1 MKVALIGPQWHEMV
15 NSYPSLGLGYL
26 AAIAEQEGHEAA
38 IFDMG
43 LRPTQPIGEAVAE
56 IVGWRPDVIAFTS
69 MTTSYKSVEDA
80 AALLKAALP
89 APIII
94 GGPHATTL
102 PELTLR
108 NPHIDFLVYG
118 EGEYVF
124 RDWLRQV
131 RPAESRSRGFGRS
144 DAEWRQ
150 IVGLWYKDAHGNVVN
165 GGERALIPDL
175 DALPFPARHLF
186 DLKAYPLYAPDGA
199 QMLTVLT
206 SRGCPYKCS
215 FCFKGIVGR
224 TYRQRSPENI
234 VAELRHLM
242 DRYGVRNF
250 YFMDDL
256 FTINVK
262 RLEAILDYFIAQ
274 DLDVRWR
281 CLARVDRVNP
291 ELLRKMHRAGCRQ
304 IHFGI
309 ESGNPEI
316 LKKTAKHIALDQV
329 RQAIEWTEDAGIMSK
344 GYFILGLPGDNEAT
358 MNETIEF
365 AASLR
370 LSEAMFSIA
379 TPFPGT
385 ELWEELVHRNPET
398 VYSADFTKSYYY
410 NSYLSEIAPFMN
422 VSDVSDDVL
431 SQMAIQARERF
442 LAAKEKRKY
451 VRYFGHAWGQRVWQ
465 VSQVKPVRSAA
476 KAVLNL
482 GLFPRF
488 RALAPKDEV
497 QAWE

>member
-1 MKVALIGPQWHEMV
+1 MQVALVGPKWHEMV

-38 IFDMG
+38 VFDMG
-43 LRPTQPIGEAVAE
+43 LRPKKPLAQDVAE
-56 IVGWRPDVIAFTS
+56 IVAWKPDVIAFTS
-69 MTTSYKSVEDA
+69 MTTSYQSVEESA
-80 AALLKAALP
+80 VLLKEALGV
-89 APIII
+89 PIII

-102 PELTLR
+102 PELTLQ

-124 RDWLRQV
+124 RDWLRQIE
-131 RPAESRSRGFGRS
+131 AGDTNWG
-144 DAEWRQ
+144 Q
-150 IVGLWYKDAHGNVVN
+150 NKGLWYKDADGNVVN
-165 GGERALIPDL
+165 GGERELIPDL
-175 DALPFPARHLF
+175 DELPFPARHLF
-186 DLKAYPLYAPDGA
+186 DLKAYPLYAPDGE

-234 VAELRHLM
+234 VAELRELI
-242 DRYGVRNF
+242 DRYDVRNF

-274 DLDVRWR
+274 DLGVRWR

-291 ELLRKMHRAGCRQ
+291 ELLNKMYQAGCRQ

-316 LKKTAKHIALDQV
+316 LKKTAKHIDLDQV

-344 GYFILGLPGDNEAT
+344 GYFILGLPGDNEET

-379 TPFPGT
+379 TPMPGT
-385 ELWEELVHRNPET
+385 ELWEELVHKNPDT
-398 VYSADFTKSYYY
+398 VYNTDFTKSYYY
-410 NSYLSEIAPFMN
+410 NSYTSEIAPFMN
-422 VSDVSDDVL
+422 VSDVSDDKL
-431 SQMAIQARERF
+431 SKMAIQARQRF
-442 LAAKEKRKY
+442 LESKEKRK
-451 VRYFGHAWGQRVWQ
+451 
-465 VSQVKPVRSAA
+465 
-476 KAVLNL
+476 
-482 GLFPRF
+482 
-488 RALAPKDEV
+488 
-497 QAWE
+497 

>member
-1 MKVALIGPQWHEMV
+1 MV

-38 IFDMG
+38 VFDMG
-43 LRPTQPIGEAVAE
+43 LRPAKPLEQEVAE
-56 IVGWRPDVIAFTS
+56 IVAWRPDVIAFTS

-80 AALLKAALP
+80 AVLLKAALGV
-89 APIII
+89 PIII

-102 PELTLR
+102 PELTLQ
-108 NPHIDFLVYG
+108 NPDIDFLVYG

-131 RPAESRSRGFGRS
+131 ATGDTDWGKN
-144 DAEWRQ
+144 
-150 IVGLWYKDAHGNVVN
+150 VGLWYKAQDGSVVN
-165 GGERALIPDL
+165 GGERELIPDL
-175 DALPFPARHLF
+175 DELPFPARHLF

-234 VAELRHLM
+234 VAELRELI

-262 RLEAILDYFIAQ
+262 RLEAILDYFISQ
-274 DLDVRWR
+274 DIDVRWR

-291 ELLRKMHRAGCRQ
+291 ELLAKMFKAGCRQ

-316 LKKTAKHIALDQV
+316 LKKTAKHIDLDQV
-329 RQAIEWTEDAGIMSK
+329 RQAVQWTEDAGIMSK
-344 GYFILGLPGDNEAT
+344 GYFILGLPGDNEET
-358 MNETIEF
+358 MTQTIEF
-365 AASLR
+365 AASLP

-379 TPFPGT
+379 TPMPGT
-385 ELWEELVHRNPET
+385 ELWEELVHKNPDT
-398 VYSADFTKSYYY
+398 VYSTDFTKSYYY
-410 NSYLSEIAPFMN
+410 NSYTSEIAPFMN
-422 VSDVSDDVL
+422 VSDVSDDRL
-431 SQMAIQARERF
+431 SRMAIYARQRF
-442 LAAKEKRKY
+442 LQSKEERKWK
-451 VRYFGHAWGQRVWQ
+451 RYFGPALGQGVYRVAQ
-465 VSQVKPVRSAA
+465 SKPVRAVGRG
-476 KAVLNL
+476 VLNL
-482 GLFPRF
+482 GLFPKF
-488 RALAPKDEV
+488 RKLAPKDEV
-497 QAWE
+497 RSWE

>member
-1 MKVALIGPQWHEMV
+1 MKVALVGPKWHEMV
-15 NSYPSLGLGYL
+15 NSYPSLGLAYL

-43 LRPTQPIGEAVAE
+43 LRPNKSIPDEIEE
-56 IVGWRPDVIAFTS
+56 IVAWRPDVIAFTS
-69 MTTSYKSVEDA
+69 MTTSYQSVEESV
-80 AALLKAALP
+80 ALLKEALGP
-89 APIII
+89 KTPIII

-102 PELTLR
+102 PELTLQ

-124 RDWLRQV
+124 RDWLRQI
-131 RPAESRSRGFGRS
+131 AAGNTQW
-144 DAEWRQ
+144 DKN
-150 IVGLWYKDAHGNVVN
+150 VGLWYKDADGNVVN
-165 GGERALIPDL
+165 GGERELIPDL
-175 DALPFPARHLF
+175 DELPFPARHLF
-186 DLKAYPLYAPDGA
+186 DLKAYPLYAPTGE
-199 QMLTVLT
+199 QMLTLLT

-224 TYRQRSPENI
+224 TYRQRTPENI
-234 VAELRHLM
+234 VAELRELIE
-242 DRYGVRNF
+242 RYGVRNF

-262 RLEAILDYFIAQ
+262 RLEVILDYFIEQ
-274 DLDVRWR
+274 NLGVRWR

-291 ELLRKMHRAGCRQ
+291 ELLKKMYQAGCRQ

-309 ESGNPEI
+309 ESGNEEI
-316 LKKTAKHIALDQV
+316 LKKTAKHINLDQV

-344 GYFILGLPGDNEAT
+344 GYFILGLPGDNEQT
-358 MNETIEF
+358 MHETIEF

-379 TPFPGT
+379 TPMPGT
-385 ELWEELVHRNPET
+385 ELWEELIHKNPDT
-398 VYSADFTKSYYY
+398 AYNADFTKSYYY
-410 NSYLSEIAPFMN
+410 NSYTSEIAPFMN
-422 VSDVSDDVL
+422 VSDVSDDRL
-431 SQMAIQARERF
+431 SKMAIHARKRF
-442 LAAKEKRKY
+442 LESKETRKY
-451 VRYFGHAWGQRVWQ
+451 VRYFGPKLGNRLYRIARLAPIRTVGR
-465 VSQVKPVRSAA
+465 
-476 KAVLNL
+476 KALNL

-488 RALAPKDEV
+488 RQLQPKRER

>member
-1 MKVALIGPQWHEMV
+1 MRVALIGPKWHEMV
-15 NSYPSLGLGYL
+15 NSYPSLGLAYL
-26 AAIAEQEGHEAA
+26 AAIAEQEGHTAA
-38 IFDMG
+38 VFDTG
-43 LRPTQPIGEAVAE
+43 LRPSVPVADE
-56 IVGWRPDVIAFTS
+56 VKAIVDWKPDVVAFTS
-69 MTTSYKSVEDA
+69 MTTSYQSVEEA
-80 AALLKAALP
+80 AILLKEALGV
-89 APIII
+89 PIII

-102 PELTLR
+102 PEMTLA

-124 RDWLRQV
+124 RDWLRQIETGDTDW
-131 RPAESRSRGFGRS
+131 AKNK
-144 DAEWRQ
+144 
-150 IVGLWYKDAHGNVVN
+150 GLWYKTADGRVVDN
-165 GGERALIPDL
+165 GERELIPDL
-175 DALPFPARHLF
+175 DELPFPARHLF
-186 DLKAYPLYAPDGA
+186 DLPAYPLYAPTGE
-199 QMLTVLT
+199 QMITVLT

-234 VAELRHLM
+234 VAELREII

-262 RLEAILDYFIAQ
+262 RLEAILDYFIGQ

-291 ELLRKMHRAGCRQ
+291 ELLRKMYRAGCRQ

-316 LKKTAKHIALDQV
+316 LERTAKHIDLDQV

-344 GYFILGLPGDNEAT
+344 GYFMLGLPGDTETT

-379 TPFPGT
+379 TPMPGT
-385 ELWEELVHRNPET
+385 ELWEELIHKNPDT
-398 VYSADFTKSYYY
+398 VYNTDFTKSYYY
-410 NSYLSEIAPFMN
+410 NSYTSEIAPFMN
-422 VSDVSDDVL
+422 VSEVSDEKL
-431 SQMAIQARERF
+431 SRMAILARRRF
-442 LAAKEKRKY
+442 LESKEKRKY
-451 VRYFGHAWGQRVWQ
+451 VRYFGPQLGERVYR
-465 VSQVKPVRSAA
+465 VSQVKPIRNVGRSF
-476 KAVLNL
+476 LNL

-488 RALAPKDEV
+488 RTLQPKQERA
-497 QAWE
+497 AWE

>member
-1 MKVALIGPQWHEMV
+1 MRVALVGPKWHEMV

-26 AAIAEQEGHEAA
+26 AAIAEQEGHDAA
-38 IFDMG
+38 VFDMG
-43 LRPTQPIGEAVAE
+43 IRPKTPVVDDVRE
-56 IVGWRPDVIAFTS
+56 IVAWQPDVIAFTS
-69 MTTSYKSVEDA
+69 MTTSYRSVEEA
-80 AALLKAALP
+80 VSLLKAATP

-102 PELTLR
+102 PELTLQ

-131 RPAESRSRGFGRS
+131 AAG
-144 DAEWRQ
+144 DTNWA
-150 IVGLWYKDAHGNVVN
+150 VNKGLWYKDADGKVVD
-165 GGERALIPDL
+165 GGERELIPDL
-175 DALPFPARHLF
+175 DELPFPARHLF
-186 DLKAYPLYAPDGA
+186 DLPKYPLYAPDGE
-199 QMLTVLT
+199 MMVTVLT

-234 VAELRHLM
+234 VAELRHLI
-242 DRYGVRNF
+242 DTYGVRNF

-262 RLEAILDYFIAQ
+262 RLEVILDYFIAQ
-274 DLDVRWR
+274 NLDVRWR
-281 CLARVDRVNP
+281 CLARVDRVTP
-291 ELLRKMHRAGCRQ
+291 ELLKKMYKAGCRQ

-316 LKKTAKHIALDQV
+316 LKKTAKHIDLNQV

-344 GYFILGLPGDNEAT
+344 GYFILGLPGDNEQT

-379 TPFPGT
+379 TPMPGT
-385 ELWEELVHRNPET
+385 ELWEELLHKNPET
-398 VYSADFTKSYYY
+398 VYNTDFTKSYYY
-410 NSYLSEIAPFMN
+410 NSYTSEIAPFMN
-422 VSDVSDDVL
+422 VSDVNDATL
-431 SQMAIQARERF
+431 SKMAIKARKRF
-442 LAAKEKRKY
+442 LDSKEKRKY
-451 VRYFGHAWGQRVWQ
+451 VRTFGPVWGERVYRAAQ
-465 VSQVKPVRSAA
+465 IEPIHTVGRS
-476 KAVLNL
+476 VLNL

-488 RALAPKDEV
+488 RQLQPKREV
-497 QAWE
+497 EAWG

>member
-1 MKVALIGPQWHEMV
+1 MKVAFVGPKWHEMV

-43 LRPTQPIGEAVAE
+43 LRPKKPIAEEVKE
-56 IVGWRPDVIAFTS
+56 IVDWKPDVIAFTS
-69 MTTSYKSVEDA
+69 MTTSYRSVEEA
-80 AALLKAALP
+80 VALLKEGLGKKV
-89 APIII
+89 PIII

-102 PELTLR
+102 PELTLQ
-108 NPHIDFLVYG
+108 NPNIDFLVYG

-124 RDWLRQV
+124 RDWLRQ
-131 RPAESRSRGFGRS
+131 
-144 DAEWRQ
+144 
-150 IVGLWYKDAHGNVVN
+150 IVAGDTNWGKNRGLWYKDEDGHVVN
-165 GGERALIPDL
+165 GGERELIPNL
-175 DALPFPARHLF
+175 DELPFPARHLF
-186 DLKAYPLYAPDGA
+186 DLKAYPLYAPDGH
-199 QMLTVLT
+199 QMITVLT

-234 VAELRHLM
+234 VAELRQII

-274 DLDVRWR
+274 NLDVRWR

-291 ELLRKMHRAGCRQ
+291 DLLRKMYKAGCRQ

-316 LKKTAKHIALDQV
+316 LKRTAKHINLDQV
-329 RQAIEWTEDAGIMSK
+329 RQAIEWTEDAGIMTK
-344 GYFILGLPGDNEAT
+344 GYFILGLPGDTEET
-358 MNETIEF
+358 MNQTIEF

-379 TPFPGT
+379 TPMPGT
-385 ELWEELVHRNPET
+385 ELWEELVHKNPDT
-398 VYSADFTKSYYY
+398 VYNADFTKSYYY
-410 NSYLSEIAPFMN
+410 NSYTSEIAPFMN
-422 VSDVSDDVL
+422 VSEVSDDKL
-431 SQMAIQARERF
+431 SKMAIKARQRF
-442 LAAKEKRKY
+442 LEAKEKRKY
-451 VRYFGHAWGQRVWQ
+451 IRYFGPTWGDRIYRVAHIKPIHQ
-465 VSQVKPVRSAA
+465 VGRTI
-476 KAVLNL
+476 LNL

-488 RALAPKDEV
+488 RQLQPKEERE
-497 QAWE
+497 AWA

>member
-1 MKVALIGPQWHEMV
+1 MRVALIGPKWHEMV
-15 NSYPSLGLGYL
+15 NSYPSLGLAYL
-26 AAIAEQEGHEAA
+26 AAIAEQEGHEVA

-43 LRPTQPIGEAVAE
+43 LRPKKPLADEVAD
-56 IVGWRPDVIAFTS
+56 IVAWRPDVIAYTA
-69 MTTSYKSVEDA
+69 MTTSYQSVEESVA
-80 AALLKAALP
+80 MLKEALG
-89 APIII
+89 APTII

-102 PELTLR
+102 PELTLQ
-108 NPHIDFLVYG
+108 NPHFDFLVYG

-124 RDWLRQV
+124 RDWLRQIETGDTHWGAN
-131 RPAESRSRGFGRS
+131 R
-144 DAEWRQ
+144 
-150 IVGLWYKDAHGNVVN
+150 GLWYKDVAGNVIN
-165 GGERALIPDL
+165 GGERELIPDL

-186 DLKAYPLYAPDGA
+186 DLKAYPLYAPTGEP
-199 QMLTVLT
+199 MITVLT

-234 VAELRHLM
+234 VAELRYLI
-242 DRYGVRNF
+242 DEYGVRNF

-262 RLEAILDYFIAQ
+262 RLEAILDHFIAQ
-274 DLDVRWR
+274 DLNVRWR

-291 ELLRKMHRAGCRQ
+291 DLLKKMYRAGCRQ

-316 LKKTAKHIALDQV
+316 LAKTAKHINLGQV
-329 RQAIEWTEDAGIMSK
+329 RQAIEWTEDAGILSK
-344 GYFILGLPGDNEAT
+344 GYFILGLPGDNAAT

-379 TPFPGT
+379 TPMPGT
-385 ELWEELVHRNPET
+385 ELWEELVHRNPDT
-398 VYSADFTKSYYY
+398 AYNADFTKSYYY
-410 NSYLSEIAPFMN
+410 NSYTSEIAPFLN
-422 VSDVSDDVL
+422 VSDVSDTEL
-431 SQMAIQARERF
+431 SKMAIRARRRF
-442 LAAKEKRKY
+442 LESKEQRKY
-451 VRYFGHAWGQRVWQ
+451 VRYFGPQWGRRIYRVA
-465 VSQVKPVRSAA
+465 QVKPV
-476 KAVLNL
+476 KAVGRGVLRM

-488 RALAPKDEV
+488 RQLQPKQEAA
-497 QAWE
+497 AWE

>member
-1 MKVALIGPQWHEMV
+1 MKVALIGPKWHEMV

-38 IFDMG
+38 VFDMG
-43 LRPTQPIGEAVAE
+43 LHPKKPLEQDIAE
-56 IVGWRPDVIAFTS
+56 IVTWKPDVIAYTS
-69 MTTSYKSVEDA
+69 MTTSYKSVEDSA
-80 AALLKAALP
+80 VLLKAALGV
-89 APIII
+89 PIII

-102 PELTLR
+102 PELTLQ

-124 RDWLRQV
+124 RDWLRQIE
-131 RPAESRSRGFGRS
+131 AG
-144 DAEWRQ
+144 DTNWDQ
-150 IVGLWYKDAHGNVVN
+150 NIGLWYKDADGNVVN
-165 GGERALIPDL
+165 GGERELIPDL
-175 DALPFPARHLF
+175 DELPFPARHLF

-234 VAELRHLM
+234 VAELRELI
-242 DRYGVRNF
+242 DRYDVRNF

-262 RLEAILDYFIAQ
+262 QLEAILDCFIAQ
-274 DLDVRWR
+274 DIGVRWR

-291 ELLRKMHRAGCRQ
+291 ELLAKMYRAGCRQ

-316 LKKTAKHIALDQV
+316 LKKTAKHIDLDQV
-329 RQAIEWTEDAGIMSK
+329 RQAVQWTEDAGIMSK
-344 GYFILGLPGDNEAT
+344 GYFILGLPGDNEET
-358 MNETIEF
+358 MNQTIEF
-365 AASLR
+365 AASLP

-379 TPFPGT
+379 TPMPGT
-385 ELWEELVHRNPET
+385 ELWEELVHKNPDT
-398 VYSADFTKSYYY
+398 AYNTDFTKSYYY
-410 NSYLSEIAPFMN
+410 NSYTSEIAPFMN
-422 VSDVSDDVL
+422 VSDVGDAEL
-431 SQMAIQARERF
+431 SKMAIRARQRF
-442 LAAKEKRKY
+442 LQSKEKRKW
-451 VRYFGHAWGQRVWQ
+451 VRFFGPTLGEGAYKVAQT
-465 VSQVKPVRSAA
+465 KPVRAVGRG
-476 KAVLNL
+476 VLNM
-482 GLFPRF
+482 GLFPKF
-488 RALAPKDEV
+488 RKLQPKDEIRS
-497 QAWE
+497 WE

>member
-1 MKVALIGPQWHEMV
+1 MKVALIGPKWHEMI

-26 AAIAEQEGHEAA
+26 AAIAEQEGHAAA

-43 LRPTQPIGEAVAE
+43 LRPNKPLANEVRE
-56 IVGWRPDVIAFTS
+56 IIAWQPDVIAYTA
-69 MTTSYKSVEDA
+69 MTTSYHSVEESV
-80 AALLKAALP
+80 ALLKAALA
-89 APIII
+89 APTII

-102 PELTLR
+102 PELTLA
-108 NPHIDFLVYG
+108 NPHFDFLVYG

-124 RDWLRQV
+124 RDWLRQI
-131 RPAESRSRGFGRS
+131 ASGGS
-144 DAEWRQ
+144 DWSKIA
-150 IVGLWYKDAHGNVVN
+150 GLWYKDENGHVVN
-165 GGERALIPDL
+165 GGERELIPDL
-175 DALPFPARHLF
+175 DELPFPARHLF
-186 DLKAYPLYAPDGA
+186 DLKAYPLYAPDGE
-199 QMLTVLT
+199 QMITVLT

-234 VAELRHLM
+234 VAELRHLIN
-242 DRYGVRNF
+242 RYGVRNF

-262 RLEAILDYFIAQ
+262 RLEVILDYFIAQ
-274 DLDVRWR
+274 DLGVRWR

-291 ELLRKMHRAGCRQ
+291 DLLKKMYRAGCRQ

-309 ESGNPEI
+309 ESGNEEI
-316 LKKTAKHIALDQV
+316 LKKTAKHINLDQV
-329 RQAIEWTEDAGIMSK
+329 RQAIEWTEDAGILTK
-344 GYFILGLPGDNEAT
+344 GYFILGLPGDNEQT
-358 MNETIEF
+358 MNQTIEF

-379 TPFPGT
+379 TPMPGT
-385 ELWEELVHRNPET
+385 ELWEELVHKNPET
-398 VYSADFTKSYYY
+398 AYNADFTRSYYY

-422 VSDVSDDVL
+422 VSDVSDDQL
-431 SQMAIQARERF
+431 SKMAIHARERF
-442 LAAKEKRKY
+442 LTAKQTRKF
-451 VRYFGHAWGQRVWQ
+451 VRYFGPTWGKRVWQ

-488 RALAPKDEV
+488 RALAPKDEAR
-497 QAWE
+497 AWE

>member
-1 MKVALIGPQWHEMV
+1 MRVALVGPKWHQMV

-38 IFDMG
+38 VFDMG
-43 LRPTQPIGEAVAE
+43 LRPKVPVSVEVDE
-56 IVGWRPDVIAFTS
+56 IVAWKPDVIAFTA
-69 MTTSYKSVEDA
+69 MTTSYQSVEEA
-80 AALLKAALP
+80 TALLKAALP
-89 APIII
+89 VPIII

-102 PELTLR
+102 PELTLE

-131 RPAESRSRGFGRS
+131 AAG
-144 DAEWRQ
+144 DADWGANK
-150 IVGLWYKDAHGNVVN
+150 GLWYKDADGNVID
-165 GGERALIPDL
+165 GGERELIPDL
-175 DALPFPARHLF
+175 DELPFPARHLF
-186 DLKAYPLYAPDGA
+186 QLDKYPLYAPNRE
-199 QMLTVLT
+199 MMITVLT

-242 DRYGVRNF
+242 DKYGARNF

-262 RLEAILDYFIAQ
+262 RLEAILDYFIEQ
-274 DLDVRWR
+274 KLDVRWR

-291 ELLRKMHRAGCRQ
+291 HLLKKMHQAGCRQ

-309 ESGNPEI
+309 ESGNEEI
-316 LKKTAKHIALDQV
+316 LKKTAKHIDLSQV
-329 RQAIEWTEDAGIMSK
+329 RQAIEWTEEAGIMSK
-344 GYFILGLPGDNEAT
+344 GYFILGLPGDNEKT

-379 TPFPGT
+379 TPMPGT
-385 ELWEELVHRNPET
+385 ELWEELVRRNPET
-398 VYSADFTKSYYY
+398 AYNADFTNSYYY
-410 NSYLSEIAPFMN
+410 NSYTSEIAPFMN
-422 VSDVSDDVL
+422 VSDVSDGEL
-431 SQMAIQARERF
+431 SRMAIVARKRF
-442 LAAKEKRKY
+442 LESKQKRKY
-451 VRYFGHAWGQRVWQ
+451 LRYFGPKWGERLYRVAQ
-465 VSQVKPVRSAA
+465 VEPIHSAGRTI
-476 KAVLNL
+476 LNL

-488 RALAPKDEV
+488 RQLQPKREV
-497 QAWE
+497 EAWN

>member
-1 MKVALIGPQWHEMV
+1 MRVALVGPKWHEMV

-38 IFDMG
+38 VFDMG
-43 LRPTQPIGEAVAE
+43 LRPASPVSEDVKQ
-56 IVGWRPDVIAFTS
+56 IVDWKPDVIAFTS
-69 MTTSYKSVEDA
+69 MTTSYQSVEEA
-80 AALLKAALP
+80 VVLLKAALP

-102 PELTLR
+102 PELTLQ

-124 RDWLRQV
+124 RDWLRQIEAGDTNWV
-131 RPAESRSRGFGRS
+131 ANK
-144 DAEWRQ
+144 
-150 IVGLWYKDAHGNVVN
+150 GLWWKDTDGKVVD
-165 GGERALIPDL
+165 GGERELIPDL
-175 DALPFPARHLF
+175 DELPFPARRLF
-186 DLKAYPLYAPDGA
+186 DLQKYPLYAPNGE
-199 QMLTVLT
+199 MMVTVLT

-234 VAELRHLM
+234 VAELRQLM
-242 DRYGVRNF
+242 DEYGARNF

-262 RLEAILDYFIAQ
+262 RLEAILDYFIEQ
-274 DLDVRWR
+274 NLDVRWR

-291 ELLRKMHRAGCRQ
+291 DLLKKMYRAGCRQ

-309 ESGNPEI
+309 ESGNLEI
-316 LKKTAKHIALDQV
+316 LKATAKHIDLDQV

-344 GYFILGLPGDNEAT
+344 GYFMLGLPGDNEQT

-379 TPFPGT
+379 TPMPGT
-385 ELWEELVHRNPET
+385 ELWEELLRKNPDT
-398 VYSADFTKSYYY
+398 VYSMDFTKSYYY
-410 NSYLSEIAPFMN
+410 NSYTSEIAPFMN
-422 VSDVSDDVL
+422 VSEVSDDKL
-431 SQMAIQARERF
+431 SKMAIRARKRF
-442 LAAKEKRKY
+442 LDSKEKRKY
-451 VRYFGHAWGQRVWQ
+451 VRTFGPEWGERIYKVAQIE
-465 VSQVKPVRSAA
+465 PIHTIGRS
-476 KAVLNL
+476 VLNM

-488 RALAPKDEV
+488 RQLQPKRELE
-497 QAWE
+497 AWG

>member
-1 MKVALIGPQWHEMV
+1 MRVALIGPRWHEMV
-15 NSYPSLGLGYL
+15 NSYPSLGLAYL

-43 LRPTQPIGEAVAE
+43 LRPKKPLAQE
-56 IVGWRPDVIAFTS
+56 IAAIIAWKPDVIAYTA
-69 MTTSYKSVEDA
+69 MTTSYQSVEDSV
-80 AALLKAALP
+80 ALLKEALGVP
-89 APIII
+89 TII

-102 PELTLR
+102 PELTLC
-108 NPHIDFLVYG
+108 NPNFDFLVYG

-124 RDWLRQV
+124 RDWLRQI
-131 RPAESRSRGFGRS
+131 ASGDTNWG
-144 DAEWRQ
+144 Q
-150 IVGLWYKDAHGNVVN
+150 NTGLWYKDADGNVVN
-165 GGERALIPDL
+165 GGERELIPDL
-175 DALPFPARHLF
+175 DELPFPARHLF
-186 DLKAYPLYAPDGA
+186 DLKAYPLYAPTGE

-234 VAELRHLM
+234 VAELRELI

-262 RLEAILDYFIAQ
+262 RLETILDYFIAQ
-274 DLDVRWR
+274 DLGVRWR
-281 CLARVDRVNP
+281 CLARVDRVTP
-291 ELLRKMHRAGCRQ
+291 DLLQKMYRAGCRQ

-309 ESGNPEI
+309 ESGNEEI
-316 LKKTAKHIALDQV
+316 LKKTAKHINLEQV

-344 GYFILGLPGDNEAT
+344 GYFILGLPGDNEQT

-379 TPFPGT
+379 TPMPGT
-385 ELWEELVHRNPET
+385 ELWEELIHKNPDT
-398 VYSADFTKSYYY
+398 VYNTDFTKSYYY
-410 NSYLSEIAPFMN
+410 NSYTSEIAPFMN
-422 VSDVSDDVL
+422 VSDVGDEEL
-431 SQMAIQARERF
+431 SKMAIHARRRF
-442 LAAKEKRKY
+442 LESKAKRKY
-451 VRYFGHAWGQRVWQ
+451 VRYFGPKLGDQLYRVAQ
-465 VSQVKPVRSAA
+465 VPPIRNAGR
-476 KAVLNL
+476 AVLNT

-488 RALAPKDEV
+488 RQLQPKREV

>member
-1 MKVALIGPQWHEMV
+1 MKVALIGPKWHEMV

-26 AAIAEQEGHEAA
+26 AAIAEQEGHKAA

-43 LRPTQPIGEAVAE
+43 LRPKKPLEQEIAE
-56 IVGWRPDVIAFTS
+56 IVAWKPDVIAFTS
-69 MTTSYKSVEDA
+69 MTTSYKSVEDSA
-80 AALLKAALP
+80 VLLKEALGV
-89 APIII
+89 PIII

-102 PELTLR
+102 PELTLQ

-124 RDWLRQV
+124 RDWLRQIE
-131 RPAESRSRGFGRS
+131 AG
-144 DAEWRQ
+144 DTNWDQ
-150 IVGLWYKDAHGNVVN
+150 NIGLWYKDADGNVIN
-165 GGERALIPDL
+165 GGERELIPDL
-175 DALPFPARHLF
+175 DELPFPARHLF

-224 TYRQRSPENI
+224 TYRQRTPENI
-234 VAELRHLM
+234 VAELRELI
-242 DRYGVRNF
+242 DRYDVRNF

-274 DLDVRWR
+274 DVGVRWR

-291 ELLRKMHRAGCRQ
+291 ELLAKMYKAGCRQ

-309 ESGNPEI
+309 ESGNAEI
-316 LKKTAKHIALDQV
+316 LKKTAKHIDLDQV
-329 RQAIEWTEDAGIMSK
+329 RQAVQWTEDAGIMSK
-344 GYFILGLPGDNEAT
+344 GYFILGLPGDNEET

-365 AASLR
+365 AASLP

-379 TPFPGT
+379 TPMPGT
-385 ELWEELVHRNPET
+385 ELWEELVHKNPDT
-398 VYSADFTKSYYY
+398 AYNTDFTKSYYY
-410 NSYLSEIAPFMN
+410 NSYTSEIAPFMN
-422 VSDVSDDVL
+422 VSDVGDAEL
-431 SQMAIQARERF
+431 SKMAILARQRF
-442 LAAKEKRKY
+442 LQSKEKRKW
-451 VRYFGHAWGQRVWQ
+451 VRFFGPTLGKGAYKVAQT
-465 VSQVKPVRSAA
+465 KPVRAVGRG
-476 KAVLNL
+476 VLNM
-482 GLFPRF
+482 GLFPKF
-488 RALAPKDEV
+488 RKLAPKDEV
-497 QAWE
+497 RSWE

>member
-1 MKVALIGPQWHEMV
+1 MRVALIGPKWHQMV

-26 AAIAEQEGHEAA
+26 AAIAEQEGHEVA

-43 LRPTQPIGEAVAE
+43 LRPKTPVEDEVKE
-56 IVGWRPDVIAFTS
+56 IVAWRPDVVAFTS

-80 AALLKAALP
+80 AALLKEALGV
-89 APIII
+89 PIII

-102 PELTLR
+102 PELTLQ
-108 NPHIDFLVYG
+108 NPHIDFLAYG
-118 EGEYVF
+118 EGEMIF
-124 RDWLRQV
+124 RDWLRQLAAGDT
-131 RPAESRSRGFGRS
+131 RWGNNK
-144 DAEWRQ
+144 
-150 IVGLWYKDAHGNVVN
+150 GLWYKEDGHIVN
-165 GGERALIPDL
+165 GGERELIPDL
-175 DALPFPARHLF
+175 DVLPFPARHLF
-186 DLKAYPLYAPDGA
+186 DLKAYPLYAPDGQ

-234 VAELRHLM
+234 VAELRHLIE
-242 DRYGVRNF
+242 RYGIRNF

-274 DLDVRWR
+274 DLDIRWR

-291 ELLRKMHRAGCRQ
+291 DLLKKMYRAGCRQ

-309 ESGNPEI
+309 ESGNPEV
-316 LKKTAKHIALDQV
+316 LRRTAKHINLEQV
-329 RQAIEWTEDAGIMSK
+329 RQAVEWTEEAGILSK
-344 GYFILGLPGDNEAT
+344 GYFILGLPGDTEET
-358 MNETIEF
+358 MRQTIEF
-365 AASLR
+365 AASLP

-385 ELWEELVHRNPET
+385 ELWEELVHKNPDT
-398 VYSADFTKSYYY
+398 VYTADFTKSYYY

-422 VSDVSDDVL
+422 VSEVSDEVL
-431 SQMAIQARERF
+431 SKMAIYARQRF
-442 LAAKEKRKY
+442 LEAKEQRKF
-451 VRYFGHAWGQRVWQ
+451 VRYFGPTLGKRAWQAAQ
-465 VSQVKPVRSAA
+465 IKPVRTIAR
-476 KAVLNL
+476 AVLNL

-488 RALAPKDEV
+488 RALQPKDEV
-497 QAWE
+497 QAWA

>member
-1 MKVALIGPQWHEMV
+1 MKMRVALVGPKWHAMV
-15 NSYPSLGLGYL
+15 NSYPSLGLAYL

-43 LRPTQPIGEAVAE
+43 LRPQKSIADEVAA
-56 IVGWRPDVIAFTS
+56 IIAWRPHVVAFTS
-69 MTTSYKSVEDA
+69 MTTSYQSVEEA
-80 AALLKAALP
+80 VELLKEALG
-89 APIII
+89 ASTPIII

-102 PELTLR
+102 PEMTLQ

-124 RDWLRQV
+124 RDWLRQI
-131 RPAESRSRGFGRS
+131 AAGDTNWGSN
-144 DAEWRQ
+144 
-150 IVGLWYKDAHGNVVN
+150 VGLWYKDEAGNVVN
-165 GGERALIPDL
+165 GGERELIPDL
-175 DALPFPARHLF
+175 DELPFPARHLF
-186 DLKAYPLYAPDGA
+186 DLKAYPLYAPDGQ
-199 QMLTVLT
+199 QMITVLT

-234 VAELRHLM
+234 VAELRHIIE
-242 DRYGVRNF
+242 RYDVRNF

-262 RLEAILDYFIAQ
+262 RLEAILDYFIGQ
-274 DLDVRWR
+274 DLGVRWR

-291 ELLRKMHRAGCRQ
+291 ELLKKMYKAGCRQ

-309 ESGNPEI
+309 ESGNAEI
-316 LKKTAKHIALDQV
+316 LKKTAKHINLDQV

-344 GYFILGLPGDNEAT
+344 GYFILGLPGDNEET

-379 TPFPGT
+379 TPMPGT
-385 ELWEELVHRNPET
+385 ELWEELIHKNPDT
-398 VYSADFTKSYYY
+398 AYNADFTKSYYY
-410 NSYLSEIAPFMN
+410 NSYTSEIAPFMN
-422 VSDVSDDVL
+422 VSEVSDDKL
-431 SQMAIQARERF
+431 SKMAIYARRRF
-442 LAAKEKRKY
+442 LESKERRKY
-451 VRYFGHAWGQRVWQ
+451 VRYFGPAWGKRLYRVA
-465 VSQVKPVRSAA
+465 QVKPIKRVGRTI
-476 KAVLNL
+476 LNF

-488 RALAPKDEV
+488 RQLQPKREV
-497 QAWE
+497 EAWE

>member
-1 MKVALIGPQWHEMV
+1 MRVALIGPKWHALV

-26 AAIAEQEGHEAA
+26 AAIAEQEGHETAV
-38 IFDMG
+38 FDMG
-43 LRPTQPIGEAVAE
+43 LRPNKPLADDVRE
-56 IVGWRPDVIAFTS
+56 IIAWKPDVIAYTS
-69 MTTSYKSVEDA
+69 MTTSYQSVEDSVGM
-80 AALLKAALP
+80 LKAALGVP
-89 APIII
+89 TII

-102 PELTLR
+102 PEMTLR
-108 NPHIDFLVYG
+108 NPNFDFLVYG

-131 RPAESRSRGFGRS
+131 AAGVPPGDPAWGKNK
-144 DAEWRQ
+144 
-150 IVGLWYKDAHGNVVN
+150 GLWYKDAAGRVVN
-165 GGERALIPDL
+165 GGERELIPDL
-175 DALPFPARHLF
+175 DVLPFPARHLF
-186 DLKAYPLYAPDGA
+186 DLKSYPLYAPNGE

-224 TYRQRSPENI
+224 TYRQRSPDNI
-234 VAELRHLM
+234 VAELRELI

-256 FTINVK
+256 FTINVQ

-274 DLDVRWR
+274 DLGVRWR

-291 ELLRKMHRAGCRQ
+291 DLLKKMYRAGCRQ

-316 LKKTAKHIALDQV
+316 LKKTAKHINLDQV

-344 GYFILGLPGDNEAT
+344 GYFILGLPGDTEETINQ
-358 MNETIEF
+358 TIEF

-379 TPFPGT
+379 TPMPGT
-385 ELWEELVHRNPET
+385 ELWDELILKNPDT
-398 VYSADFTKSYYY
+398 AYNADFTKSYYY
-410 NSYLSEIAPFMN
+410 NSYTSEIAPFMN
-422 VSDVSDDVL
+422 VSDISDDAL
-431 SQMAIQARERF
+431 SMMAIRARQRF
-442 LAAKEKRKY
+442 LESKQMRQY
-451 VRYFGHAWGQRVWQ
+451 VRYFGPRWGDRLYNVAQ
-465 VSQVKPVRSAA
+465 VAPIKRAGR
-476 KAVLNL
+476 AVLNL

-488 RALAPKDEV
+488 RQLQPKREV
-497 QAWE
+497 AAWE

>member
-1 MKVALIGPQWHEMV
+1 MRVALIGPKWHEMV
-15 NSYPSLGLGYL
+15 NSYPSLGLAYL
-26 AAIAEQEGHEAA
+26 AAIAEQEGHQTAV
-38 IFDMG
+38 FDMG
-43 LRPTQPIGEAVAE
+43 LRPKKPLPDEVQE
-56 IVGWRPDVIAFTS
+56 IIAWKPDVIAYTS
-69 MTTSYKSVEDA
+69 MTTSYQSVEESV
-80 AALLKAALP
+80 ALLKTALGVP
-89 APIII
+89 TII

-108 NPHIDFLVYG
+108 NPNFDFLVYG

-124 RDWLRQV
+124 RDWLRQIAAGDTDWGKI
-131 RPAESRSRGFGRS
+131 R
-144 DAEWRQ
+144 
-150 IVGLWYKDAHGNVVN
+150 GLWYKDAHGEIVD
-165 GGERALIPDL
+165 GGERELIPDL
-175 DALPFPARHLF
+175 DELPFPARHLF
-186 DLKAYPLYAPDGA
+186 NLKAYPLYAPDGE
-199 QMLTVLT
+199 QMITVLT

-234 VAELRHLM
+234 VAELRQLI
-242 DRYGVRNF
+242 DQYGVRNF

-274 DLDVRWR
+274 NLDVRWR

-291 ELLRKMHRAGCRQ
+291 ELLKKMYRAGCRQ

-316 LKKTAKHIALDQV
+316 LARTAKHIDLTQV

-344 GYFILGLPGDNEAT
+344 GYFMLGLPGDTEET
-358 MNETIEF
+358 MHQTIEF

-379 TPFPGT
+379 TPMPGT
-385 ELWEELVHRNPET
+385 ELWEELIHRNPET
-398 VYSADFTKSYYY
+398 AYSADFTKSYYY
-410 NSYLSEIAPFMN
+410 NSYTSEIAPFMN
-422 VSDVSDDVL
+422 VSNVSDDKL
-431 SQMAIQARERF
+431 SKMAIHARQRF
-442 LAAKEKRKY
+442 LESKRKRSY
-451 VRYFGHAWGQRVWQ
+451 VRYFGSEWGDRIYRVAQ
-465 VSQVKPVRSAA
+465 AKPVKRIGR
-476 KAVLNL
+476 AVLNL

-488 RALAPKDEV
+488 RQLQPKSEV
-497 QAWE
+497 RAWE

>member
-1 MKVALIGPQWHEMV
+1 MRVALIGPKWHEMV

-43 LRPTQPIGEAVAE
+43 LRPNKLLADEVRE
-56 IVGWRPDVIAFTS
+56 IIAWRPDVVAFTS
-69 MTTSYKSVEDA
+69 MTTSYQSVEDS
-80 AALLKAALP
+80 AALLKEALA

-102 PELTLR
+102 PELTLQ

-124 RDWLRQV
+124 RDWLRAIKPDEF
-131 RPAESRSRGFGRS
+131 RNRGFSRAA
-144 DAEWRQ
+144 DWRQ
-150 IVGLWYKDAHGNVVN
+150 ITGLWYKDQDGNIVD
-165 GGERALIPDL
+165 GGERELIPDL
-175 DALPFPARHLF
+175 DVLPFPARHLF
-186 DLKAYPLYAPDGA
+186 DLKAYPLYAPDGR
-199 QMLTVLT
+199 QMITVLT

-234 VAELRHLM
+234 VAELRHLI

-262 RLEAILDYFIAQ
+262 RLEAILDYFISQ
-274 DLDVRWR
+274 DLDVRWQ
-281 CLARVDRVNP
+281 CLARVDRVTP
-291 ELLRKMHRAGCRQ
+291 ELLKKMYRAGCRQ

-316 LKKTAKHIALDQV
+316 LQKTAKHINLDQV

-344 GYFILGLPGDNEAT
+344 GYFILGLPGDNERT

-365 AASLR
+365 AASLP

-398 VYSADFTKSYYY
+398 AYSADFTKSYYY
-410 NSYLSEIAPFMN
+410 NSYLSDIAPFMN
-422 VSDVSDDVL
+422 VSDVSDELL
-431 SQMAIQARERF
+431 SKMAIQARERF
-442 LAAKEKRKY
+442 LAARQTRKF
-451 VRYFGHAWGQRVWQ
+451 VRYFGPTLGKRVWQ
-465 VSQVKPVRSAA
+465 VAQVKPVRSAA